1 MRQQIERVNARHLA
15 RIKRDLRDED
25 LREECGEAYFG
36 DYDQLDLIFYFDER
50 HGWLRVHLGTLID
63 YDLLPEHFS
72 SFSYCDGHYIYLE
85 EDCDAPKFLAYVPEH
100 VRIDIAEVACT
111 DKFSVRAMQRNKSAT
126 PWRADELISVTSEE

>member
-25 LREECGEAYFG
+25 LREEFGEAYFG

-63 YDLLPEHFS
+63 YDLRPEHFS

-85 EDCDAPKFLAYVPEH
+85 EDCDAGIFIRAVG
-100 VRIDIAEVACT
+100 DQAELIFNEQECT
-111 DKFSVRAMQRNKSAT
+111 DKFSVRAMQRN
-126 PWRADELISVTSEE
+126 R